1 MEKFRKKKEKEDEGW
16 AHTNVAVRFG
26 MIMMMM
32 MKRCFKKNREA
43 LVFNQLVLKEK
54 ITKPSIPKQ
63 TKKEKKNQQNNKRNN
78 NPPPQKKV

>member
-1 MEKFRKKKEKEDEGW
+1 MGMEKFRNKEDEGW

-54 ITKPSIPKQ
+54 ITKQ
-63 TKKEKKNQQNNKRNN
+63 TKKKKEKT
-78 NPPPQKKV
+78 PEE